1 MLHSQCFWTAVTI
14 SNGGLSHQLH
24 WSLLLVG
31 SFLLGSAIALAI
43 QTNWR
48 RQRRLKSKQVLITS
62 ITGSIPKPNFEEI
75 KTMPSAT
82 ISKTLAELWTTCVAH
97 LKSLARHTA
106 QRSERN
112 QRAIAICFAFFV
124 CGILVYAGTQYQD
137 VEERTA
143 VRIETHPTDRQ
154 WYIVSNEKPLGEMA
168 YFCDDFSNKDW
179 IYAGYFAR
187 SAKWEVKADCFSIKA
202 KGLGFFYDWKAD
214 GTAKTNREAGYE

>member
-1 MLHSQCFWTAVTI
+1 MLHSQCFWV
-14 SNGGLSHQLH
+14 SVSSGGLLH
-24 WSLLLVG
+24 SAHWLLLSAASG
-31 SFLLGSAIALAI
+31 LLLLFAIGAIRINSKRTRRMKSRQALA
-43 QTNWR
+43 N
-48 RQRRLKSKQVLITS
+48 S

-82 ISKTLAELWTTCVAH
+82 ISKTLGELWTTCVAR